1 MRVLGIRREEEG
13 GGGEVLFAIGD
24 PRLSRTAPFDGARD
38 GAVIYLKLHSGFMSL
53 GPGAAEGG
61 IFPPFTYRGGLLL
74 T

>member
-38 GAVIYLKLHSGFMSL
+38 GAVIYLNF
-53 GPGAAEGG
+53 
-61 IFPPFTYRGGLLL
+61 FF
-74 T
+74 